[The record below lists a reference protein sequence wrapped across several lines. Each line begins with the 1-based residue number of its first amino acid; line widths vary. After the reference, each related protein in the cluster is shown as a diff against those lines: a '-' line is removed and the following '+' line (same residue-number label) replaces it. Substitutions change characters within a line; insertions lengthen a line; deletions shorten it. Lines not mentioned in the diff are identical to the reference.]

1 MSTEAPAG
9 RDELLERVQ
18 AWRET
23 TLARGLAK
31 LKSSE
36 PPERFDVHTPLDVR
50 GHNYLRDVSLPGEFP
65 FTSWLYPT
73 PTPFLGEMTQR
84 RAGRYSGFG
93 TSTDVRDQLREAAR
107 TGKPGGPNIASDL
120 PSQLGWDSDDPR
132 AVGEVGRVGVAVDSI
147 EDFENIYEV
156 FVRDGRL
163 GKISTNW
170 TINAPAAVYVALYC
184 ALAIRHGV
192 PLDSL
197 VCTPQNDIL
206 KEYCARGLYIFPPR
220 ESLRVTRDMIGFM
233 TTRMPRAN
241 TISICAEHIRYAGA
255 STTDSL
261 AFAFAN
267 AIEYVNQGLAT
278 GLEVDE
284 FLPRFTFRG
293 FGDSSMDFFRGVAAP
308 RAARRIW
315 ARLVRD
321 RFDAK
326 NERSCLLRGGE
337 HAWGNA
343 YLRLSRAR
351 PIANIVRETVEAM
364 IQGTASGQLTGSFPF
379 DEALR
384 LGHSPEALQVR
395 RDLERIL
402 YHEAKIGQYVDPFA
416 GSYLI
421 ESLTDEIEQEIL
433 DELAVV
439 EDMGGAVA
447 AVETGYYRHKI
458 AEHAWELQRR
468 LETGEDVWVGVSQYT
483 GPEEIDVQVTLTP
496 EYPPDQ
502 VESAEARQI
511 AALAER
517 RRHRDLSR
525 LSATLRDLEAVL
537 ATDDNIMPAL
547 IECALAG
554 ATVGEMCDVMCNVLG
569 TADTTMDQQWT

>member
-1 MSTEAPAG
+1 MTSDMTG
-9 RDELLERVQ
+9 HDELRDRVR
-18 AWRET
+18 AWHDA
-23 TLARGLAK
+23 TLPRGLAK
-31 LKSSE
+31 LNSPE
-36 PPERFDVHTPLDVR
+36 PADRFSVHTPADLN
-50 GHNYLRDVSLPGEFP
+50 GHDFLRDVSLPGEFP
-65 FTSWLYPT
+65 YTSWLYPT
-73 PTPFLGEMTQR
+73 PTPFTGELTQR

-107 TGKPGGPNIASDL
+107 NGKPGGPNIASDL
-120 PSQLGWDSDDPR
+120 PSQLGWDSDDPK
-132 AVGEVGRVGVAVDSI
+132 AAGEVGRVGVAVDSI
-147 EDFENIYEV
+147 DDFENLYEV
-156 FVRDGRL
+156 FIRDGRL

-170 TINAPAAVYVALYC
+170 TINGPASVYVALYC
-184 ALAIRHGV
+184 ALASRHGV
-192 PLDSL
+192 PADSL

-220 ESLRVTRDMIGFM
+220 ESLRLTRDMIGFM
-233 TTRMPRAN
+233 TAHMPRAN
-241 TISICAEHIRYAGA
+241 TISICAEHMRYAGA
-255 STTDSL
+255 STTDSI

-267 AIEYVNQGLAT
+267 AIEYVNQGLAA

-321 RFDAK
+321 RFGAK
-326 NERSCLLRGGE
+326 NERSWLLRGGE

-351 PIANIVRETVEAM
+351 PVINIVRETVEAM
-364 IQGTASGQLTGSFPF
+364 IQGMASGQLTGSFPF

-402 YHEAKIGQYVDPFA
+402 YHEAGIGQYLDPFA

-439 EDMGGAVA
+439 EQMGGAVA
-447 AVETGYYRHKI
+447 AVETGYYRRKI
-458 AEHAWELQRR
+458 AEHAWEQQRR
-468 LETGEDVWVGVSQYT
+468 LEDGDDVWVGVSRYT
-483 GPEEIDVQVTLTP
+483 GPEEIDVHVTLTP

-502 VESAEARQI
+502 VESAEERQI
-511 AALAER
+511 AALTER
-517 RRHRDLSR
+517 KRDRDGRELAR
-525 LSATLRDLEAVL
+525 TLRDLETAL
-537 ATDDNIMPAL
+537 RTDSNAMPPL
-547 IECALAG
+547 IECALAS
-554 ATVGEMCDVMCNVLG
+554 ATIGEICGVMRDVLG
-569 TADTTMDQQWT
+569 AADDTMEQQWG